1 MIILFLYI
9 IELVLN
15 ILKLLYNPH
24 KSYYE
29 RDHFYNILYVQRS
42 ELNDYNKYTNKLE
55 AILKSLEKTKK
66 INQAL
71 LSLLSIHFIKSFII
85 GMVYICLYKDGQ
97 SENFLHIVL
106 AFIMFDI
113 FYTFINWSMSLA
125 IISKVNEIKD
135 DYDIIDYTNDIR
147 ICIIKVIVIL
157 SLDFVLY
164 SIHFY
169 CLYRKY
175 KGDEIK
181 IKLFQKNEPEH
192 NNTNDPDRNIQ
203 VNNQENEIHNQNV
216 NENNPPTRNELL
228 SLSRIN
234 TLDYTKILEEN
245 VILKNENKRLKKLFP
260 FEINEN
266 EKLMLLIFRLLAMN
280 SATR

>member
-1 MIILFLYI
+1 M
-9 IELVLN
+9 
-15 ILKLLYNPH
+15 
-24 KSYYE
+24 
-29 RDHFYNILYVQRS
+29 
-42 ELNDYNKYTNKLE
+42 
-55 AILKSLEKTKK
+55 
-66 INQAL
+66 
-71 LSLLSIHFIKSFII
+71 SIHFIKSFII
-85 GMVYICLYKDGQ
+85 GLVYICLYKVGQ

-125 IISKVNEIKD
+125 IISKVNEIKE

-181 IKLFQKNEPEH
+181 IKLFQENESEHKN
-192 NNTNDPDRNIQ
+192 TYVPDSNIQ
-203 VNNQENEIHNQNV
+203 FNILT
-216 NENNPPTRNELL
+216 TRNELL
-228 SLSRIN
+228 SLSHIN
-234 TLDYTKILEEN
+234 ISDYTRKLEEN
-245 VILKNENKRLKKLFP
+245 NILKNENERLKKLFP

-266 EKLMLLIFRLLAMN
+266 EKLMLLIFNTSDNGFSYPIMCKNTETLAVVEQRFFSKSFFFLINLLISFCKSISLFSFTSKYKQSSVFLSMPLLLMHIFIILLLFLLLN
-280 SATR
+280 NYHCFLIVSEIVIII